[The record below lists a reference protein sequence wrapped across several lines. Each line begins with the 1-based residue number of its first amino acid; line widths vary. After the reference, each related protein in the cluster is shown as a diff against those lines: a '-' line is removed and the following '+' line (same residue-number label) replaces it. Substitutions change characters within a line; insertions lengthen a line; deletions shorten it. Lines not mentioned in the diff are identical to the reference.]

1 MAKRKRAA
9 TAQVVR
15 YVQPPAR
22 QPAQIIQIRSNP
34 ARSPARTSSRTH
46 TKHRRRTSSG
56 GGGRSAI
63 SGAIGGA
70 VYGFLEKSFPAF
82 PTIPMLGRAG
92 TIAVVGHFLSK
103 RGGMGAK
110 GIVRDVTFA
119 AAVIAGYEL
128 GKDGKISGDLDGEIP
143 AQVRGLASQV

>member
-1 MAKRKRAA
+1 MRA
-9 TAQVVR
+9 
-15 YVQPPAR
+15 
-22 QPAQIIQIRSNP
+22 S
-34 ARSPARTSSRTH
+34 RTSH
-46 TKHRRRTSSG
+46 VKHRRRSSS

-70 VYGFLEKSFPAF
+70 VYGFLEKSFPSF

-128 GKDGKISGDLDGEIP
+128 GRDGKISGDVDGEIP